1 MNIVLMR
8 LNSWVFNLDP
18 LVDTSILL
26 FSPCKVRILQLLLSE
41 KIHLDVD
48 VDTTSI
54 RMLLSEG
61 GKLHSIYSRQV
72 VVRRVWPALGVGI
85 KRGGCC

>member
-1 MNIVLMR
+1 M
-8 LNSWVFNLDP
+8 FNLDP

-48 VDTTSI
+48 VNNASI